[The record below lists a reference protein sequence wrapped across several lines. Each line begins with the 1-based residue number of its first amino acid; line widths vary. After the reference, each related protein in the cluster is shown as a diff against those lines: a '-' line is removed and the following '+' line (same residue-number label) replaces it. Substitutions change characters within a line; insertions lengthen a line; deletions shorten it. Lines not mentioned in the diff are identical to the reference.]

1 MKFSLKNFR
10 SPSTLI
16 LFALL
21 ATFLFYLYFRQ
32 SSHDMDLDFYDYDS
46 DDSDDLEDDDM
57 EGFIEGA
64 KFVGKRWD
72 PVRANKQAAKRRR
85 RRRRRR

>member
-1 MKFSLKNFR
+1 MKFSLKNFTT
-10 SPSTLI
+10 PSMLI

-21 ATFLFYLYFRQ
+21 ATFIYYLYFRK

-46 DDSDDLEDDDM
+46 DESEGDYT
-57 EGFIEGA
+57 EGFA

-72 PVRANKQAAKRRR
+72 PVRAQKQAAKRRR
-85 RRRRRR
+85 KRRKR

>member
-1 MKFSLKNFR
+1 MKFSLKNFK

-32 SSHDMDLDFYDYDS
+32 SSHDMDLDFDDYDS
-46 DDSDDLEDDDM
+46 DDL
-57 EGFIEGA
+57 EGF
-64 KFVGKRWD
+64 KFKKKRWD
-72 PVRANKQAAKRRR
+72 GVRAAKQSAKRRR
-85 RRRRRR
+85 QGRR

>member
-1 MKFSLKNFR
+1 MKFSLKNFT

-21 ATFLFYLYFRQ
+21 ATFLFYLYFKQ

-46 DDSDDLEDDDM
+46 DDLEDDDM
-57 EGFIEGA
+57 EGFKEGA
-64 KFVGKRWD
+64 KFVKKRWD